1 MTYNLSRIDLLTFLL
16 VLGII
21 IAATVAFWPL
31 FSVFILSSSLAVVVL
46 PIHRRLC
53 RKVSPALSASIVTI
67 LVFLVLVA
75 TLLFSVEVLYANR
88 EYLAEIVSLILNWVR
103 EFRLEVVDSAVPVPP
118 EQVAAWLS
126 DQFGQLGDY
135 IGNIVRTIPFLIVQ
149 IIIFFL
155 SLYMFVWRG
164 DEIRTEIMDHLPSR
178 IRSAIEEMT
187 AVTVN
192 TLYAVYVVHVA
203 TSVVTFILAVPF
215 FALLGYDHVVFYS
228 LLAAIFQLIP
238 IIGPT
243 LVMIFLGIYA
253 VTLGDLRG
261 LALIA
266 VIGYPVV
273 CAFPDLYLR
282 PLFMGQRAAI
292 HPVLMWIG
300 FFGGLAVMGIVGF
313 VLGPLFIALVVSG
326 YKILIQEI
334 KLAKEEHL
342 YE

>member
-1 MTYNLSRIDLLTFLL
+1 MTHNLSRIDLFTSIL

-31 FSVFILSSSLAVVVL
+31 FSVFILSSSLAVVVMPL
-46 PIHRRLC
+46 HRRLSQ
-53 RKVSPALSASIVTI
+53 KVSPAVAASLTT
-67 LVFLVLVA
+67 LFVFVA
-75 TLLFSVEVLYANR
+75 LIAALLFSVEVLYANR
-88 EYLAEIVSLILNWVR
+88 DYLAEIVSIILDWVR
-103 EFRLEVVDSAVPVPP
+103 EFRLEMIDSSVPIPP

-126 DQFGQLGDY
+126 DQFGQLGGY
-135 IGNIVRTIPFLIVQ
+135 IGDIIRTIPFLIVQ

-155 SLYMFVWRG
+155 SLYMFIWRG
-164 DEIRTEIMDHLPSR
+164 DEIRREIMDHLPAR
-178 IRSAIEEMT
+178 IRSAIHEMT
-187 AVTVN
+187 TVTVN

-215 FALLGYDHVVFYS
+215 FALLGYDHVIFYS

-243 LVMIFLGIYA
+243 LIMIFLGIYA
-253 VTLGDLRG
+253 VSLGDLRG
-261 LALIA
+261 LAIIA
-266 VIGYPVV
+266 IIGYPVV

-300 FFGGLAVMGIVGF
+300 FFGGLAVMGLVGF

-326 YKILIQEI
+326 YKILIQEL

>member
-1 MTYNLSRIDLLTFLL
+1 MTYNLSRIDLFTFIL

-46 PIHRRLC
+46 PIHRSLC
-53 RKVSPALSASIVTI
+53 RIARPAVAASLTALIV
-67 LVFLVLVA
+67 LFVLLA
-75 TLLFSVEVLYANR
+75 ALIFSVEVLYANR
-88 EYLAEIVSLILNWVR
+88 EYLVQIVSLILDWVR
-103 EFRLEVVDSAVPVPP
+103 ELRLEVIDSTVPP
-118 EQVAAWLS
+118 EQVASWLS
-126 DQFGQLGDY
+126 DQFGQLGNY

-155 SLYMFVWRG
+155 SLYMFIWRG

-178 IRSAIEEMT
+178 IRSAIDEMT

-215 FALLGYDHVVFYS
+215 FALLGYDHVIFYS

-243 LVMIFLGIYA
+243 LVMVFLGIYA
-253 VTLGDLRG
+253 VSIGDLRG

-266 VIGYPVV
+266 LIGYPVV

-326 YKILIQEI
+326 YKILIREL